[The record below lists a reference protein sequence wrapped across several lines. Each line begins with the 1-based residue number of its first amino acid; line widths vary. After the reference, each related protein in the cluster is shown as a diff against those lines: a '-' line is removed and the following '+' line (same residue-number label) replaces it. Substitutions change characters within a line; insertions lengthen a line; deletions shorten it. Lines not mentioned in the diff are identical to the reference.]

1 VTMEMRT
8 NRFMRARRTGCP
20 GRRRGGLMACK
31 AGKKG
36 VAGVKTQAAQAS
48 DRVRI

>member
-1 VTMEMRT
+1 
-8 NRFMRARRTGCP
+8 
-20 GRRRGGLMACK
+20 MACK

-48 DRVRI
+48 DRSASDDFLTGLLDF